1 MHGMRWSSLVAVG
14 LVACGPTVVVN
25 ADGSSTSTT
34 GGPGSASSPS
44 TTAPPSDVSSVSDA
58 EVDVDDGSPHFD
70 DFGVADLGG
79 GGCDGGCAAVDV
91 LFVIDNSG
99 SMAEE
104 QLALAR
110 AGVRWIG
117 QMLADGGSYDV
128 QVMITT
134 TDIGNPLCTPFQ
146 PPGYDPAQGAPT
158 MTGCNSRIDDFT
170 GLGSNPISAPEA
182 CTAVCPSDITPGD
195 PFLAI
200 DGSGSNVPDVPD
212 ADVDG
217 DGVPDSPEAQALACM
232 LPQGINGCGYESPLE
247 AMLLALE
254 PGAAWNSGDRPFV
267 RDNARLAIVI
277 VTDESD
283 CSVQDYSVVDDDY
296 YFNVNPDTGLRGPSS
311 ALCWN
316 AGVTCTGPDANGVY
330 TDCVAAPDGP
340 LQEVTRYTT
349 YLSDYLVGDLGKTVD
364 VFALTGV
371 PEVTEYSRQVPFEP
385 TAGGIFDLVV
395 HDWQDGVYP
404 AGDILPEDAA
414 AGVDAA
420 QKHFLFGIGPACT
433 GQDAGGDFT
442 GQAVPNIRV
451 FEVCQALDAGDA
463 QHCFIDSIC
472 APGYDGALGT
482 LWGTM
487 VAQLGGD

>member
-1 MHGMRWSSLVAVG
+1 M
-14 LVACGPTVVVN
+14 
-25 ADGSSTSTT
+25 
-34 GGPGSASSPS
+34 
-44 TTAPPSDVSSVSDA
+44 
-58 EVDVDDGSPHFD
+58 
-70 DFGVADLGG
+70 
-79 GGCDGGCAAVDV
+79 
-91 LFVIDNSG
+91 
-99 SMAEE
+99 
-104 QLALAR
+104 
-110 AGVRWIG
+110 
-117 QMLADGGSYDV
+117 
-128 QVMITT
+128 
-134 TDIGNPLCTPFQ
+134 
-146 PPGYDPAQGAPT
+146 
-158 MTGCNSRIDDFT
+158 
-170 GLGSNPISAPEA
+170 
-182 CTAVCPSDITPGD
+182 
-195 PFLAI
+195 
-200 DGSGSNVPDVPD
+200 PDVPD

-247 AMLLALE
+247 AMLQALE

-267 RDNARLAIVI
+267 RDNAKLAIVI

-283 CSVQDYSVVDDDY
+283 CSVQDYSSCGRRLLLQREPGHRATRPELGAVLERRRHVHR
-296 YFNVNPDTGLRGPSS
+296 PRRERCTPTASRCPMAPCKRSRATPRICRTTSS
-311 ALCWN
+311 AIS
-316 AGVTCTGPDANGVY
+316 ARRST
-330 TDCVAAPDGP
+330 
-340 LQEVTRYTT
+340 
-349 YLSDYLVGDLGKTVD
+349 SS
-364 VFALTGV
+364 LTGV